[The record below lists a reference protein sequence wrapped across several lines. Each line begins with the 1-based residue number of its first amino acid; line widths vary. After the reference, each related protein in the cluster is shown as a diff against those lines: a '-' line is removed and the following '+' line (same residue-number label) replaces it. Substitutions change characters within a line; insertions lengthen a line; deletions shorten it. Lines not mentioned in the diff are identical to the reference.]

1 MAQVLI
7 VDDDRAIREMLRF
20 ALEVE
25 GHTVTALS
33 DGRRVVETLESI
45 SEPCVVLMD
54 LMMPQVSGWDVC
66 RALAREPQLAHH
78 AVAVMTAGL
87 MAGDP
92 CPEPARALLRKP
104 FELEQV
110 YALVE
115 ALVASLGVAT
125 VAPVTPVA
133 ATYGPAAS
141 VASVA

>member
-1 MAQVLI
+1 MAQVMI

-20 ALEVE
+20 ALEAE
-25 GHTVTALS
+25 GYTVTALG
-33 DGRRVVETLESI
+33 DGRRVVETLQGM

-66 RALAREPQLAHH
+66 RALAGEPWLAQH

-110 YALVE
+110 YTLVE
-115 ALVASLGVAT
+115 ALVTSLGVTTPAS
-125 VAPVTPVA
+125 VAVG
-133 ATYGPAAS
+133 YGPAAS
-141 VASVA
+141 VA